1 LSDKEEAPR
10 ARWPNYW
17 LLGEHETS
25 SMDVLAVCLNGGG
38 NPSGRPKGAFR
49 SGQAS
54 PVLKKAVLNDTNLRV
69 YDGL

>member
-1 LSDKEEAPR
+1 
-10 ARWPNYW
+10 
-17 LLGEHETS
+17 
-25 SMDVLAVCLNGGG
+25 MDVLAVYLNGGV

-54 PVLKKAVLNDTNLRV
+54 PSVEEDCLNDTNLRD